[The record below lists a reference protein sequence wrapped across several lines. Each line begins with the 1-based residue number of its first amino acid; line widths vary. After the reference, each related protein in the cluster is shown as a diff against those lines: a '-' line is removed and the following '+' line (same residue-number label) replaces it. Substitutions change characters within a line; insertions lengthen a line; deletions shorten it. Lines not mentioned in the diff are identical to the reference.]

1 MGQMAK
7 VLLKVSGSVFGK
19 SKHGFT
25 LIELMITIAIVAIL
39 SAVVIPNMTRSRIGY
54 ERKSFIAELN
64 ALLKYAQSHAIITY
78 TNQQIVLDL
87 KNHIMELR
95 EQTDKKDPKGEILYK
110 KVPGAYVNTTVK
122 IPENIDVKNFIIEGF
137 DEMGRSVTKK
147 TGEVWFFIVPEG
159 MAQEVTMNF
168 VDRND
173 RLYNDKPR
181 PIGLVLNPFTAQF
194 KEYDSFQK

>member
-1 MGQMAK
+1 
-7 VLLKVSGSVFGK
+7 VFGK

-25 LIELMITIAIVAIL
+25 LIELLITIAIIAVL
-39 SAVVIPNMTRSRIGY
+39 SAIVLPNMTRSQVGY
-54 ERKSFIAELN
+54 ERKSFIAALN
-64 ALLKYAQSHAIITY
+64 SLLKYAQSHAIITY

-87 KNHIMELR
+87 KNRIMELR
-95 EQTDKKDPKGEILYK
+95 EQTDKKDPKGEIIYRK
-110 KVPGAYVNTTVK
+110 APSGYINTTVK

-137 DEMGRSVTKK
+137 DEMGRSSIKK
-147 TGEVWFFIVPEG
+147 TGDFWFFVVPEG

-168 VDRND
+168 VDTQD

-194 KEYDSFQK
+194 KEYDTFQK